1 MTNRRALLLA
11 ALVLALTARI
21 GNAQPLAPDVVFY
34 NGKIV
39 TMNTR
44 SDIVHAMAVKDGHI
58 VAVGS
63 DTAMRQLAIP
73 TTRLVD
79 LGGKAVL
86 PGFYDNHIHL
96 GEELQPWRGGMIG
109 AVPVWIAGVTTIE
122 SLQEALKRQS
132 ARVPK
137 GEWIRG
143 ELPREEWPNQ
153 KVPTRWDLD
162 KAAPNHP
169 VALTRGPH
177 TLLLNSAALARAGII
192 RDTANPPGGWIF
204 RDGSGEPNG
213 RVLEAARRLVT
224 RVMPQADRPR
234 TDDQILATYRRQLA
248 QLASLGMTSVNVA
261 GMRPTDLALV
271 QTLYER
277 WGEELPRAT
286 LQIRVSPGHDT
297 YDDPD
302 EGVRRSIAEIEALGI
317 RTGFGNERLKIGAI
331 KMSIDGGLSAPV
343 FWSTLPYKGRPDF
356 YGAQRI
362 PDDAFYRVARRAHEL
377 GWQVGTHVMGDAA
390 AAMVVDQLER
400 ILMERPRPDHRHFL
414 HHVAV
419 MPPQPTLEKMGRLG
433 IMVASQPNF
442 TIGLGAYAAEALE
455 AEREAT
461 QNPVKTLLDQGIRV
475 SFGSDGAPYGPLVGI
490 YAAITRNGWDDEV
503 HGPGEA
509 VTVADAIRLHTLEPA
524 YLTFD
529 EKTRG
534 SIEVGKA
541 ADLVVLG
548 EDILSVDPNR
558 IRYIP
563 VQRTIVAG
571 RDIYVRTP
579 TSPSR

>member
-1 MTNRRALLLA
+1 
-11 ALVLALTARI
+11 
-21 GNAQPLAPDVVFY
+21 
-34 NGKIV
+34 
-39 TMNTR
+39 
-44 SDIVHAMAVKDGHI
+44 
-58 VAVGS
+58 
-63 DTAMRQLAIP
+63 
-73 TTRLVD
+73 
-79 LGGKAVL
+79 
-86 PGFYDNHIHL
+86 
-96 GEELQPWRGGMIG
+96 
-109 AVPVWIAGVTTIE
+109 
-122 SLQEALKRQS
+122 
-132 ARVPK
+132 
-137 GEWIRG
+137 
-143 ELPREEWPNQ
+143 
-153 KVPTRWDLD
+153 
-162 KAAPNHP
+162 
-169 VALTRGPH
+169 
-177 TLLLNSAALARAGII
+177 LNSAALARAGII

-461 QNPVKTLLDQGIRV
+461 QNPVKTLLDRGIRV

>member
-461 QNPVKTLLDQGIRV
+461 QNPVKTLLDRGIRV

>member
-1 MTNRRALLLA
+1 LLLA

-461 QNPVKTLLDQGIRV
+461 QNPVKTLLDRGIRV